1 MIIILSSEVLIPVFN
16 TTDSLFFT
24 STLIYKIL
32 ELMYINKTNEDTIK
46 TYILNTTLNAKS
58 LSVSQPVFYKKKKS
72 KVDLWKIVL

>member
-1 MIIILSSEVLIPVFN
+1 
-16 TTDSLFFT
+16 
-24 STLIYKIL
+24 
-32 ELMYINKTNEDTIK
+32 MYINKTNEDTIK